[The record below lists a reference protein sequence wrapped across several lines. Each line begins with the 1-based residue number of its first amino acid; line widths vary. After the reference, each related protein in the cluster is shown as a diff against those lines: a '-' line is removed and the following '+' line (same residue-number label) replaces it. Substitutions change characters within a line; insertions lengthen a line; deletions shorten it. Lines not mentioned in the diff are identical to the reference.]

1 MLLFFLPRPPKPNNA
16 YQQPNHLLP
25 PMASQVALQ
34 MMPFRTIQSYGDLAL
49 HLDARA
55 IKSFHWMM
63 PPRFRCPDYH
73 HCSTAT
79 TMRRLLPLLLAL
91 SPAAA
96 AGEVEYHHCHCDGGG
111 GGGGFWSMDNIF
123 RWQKV
128 SDLLIAAAYFSI
140 PLEILYF
147 VAGLRHL
154 LPFRWVLVQFG
165 AFIVLCGLTHLLTAF
180 TYEPHPFM
188 VVLLLTSAKFLTA
201 LVSFL
206 TAITLLTLIPQLLRI
221 KVRESLLWLKAR
233 ELDREVVLMKRQEEA
248 SWHVRMLTHE
258 IRKSLDRHTVLYT
271 TLIELSRVLGLTN
284 CAVWMPA
291 GGDRAVMCL
300 THELRRGGG
309 EEGVE
314 VVGVDDA
321 DVVEVRG
328 SDGVKLLGPDSV
340 LGSASGGGGK
350 EGTGVVAAI
359 RMPML
364 KVADFKGGTP
374 EVIQTSYAVL
384 VLVPPSGKSWGPH
397 EMEIVEVVAGQVA
410 VALSHATLL
419 EESRAMRDRLAEQNR
434 ELLQARRDAL
444 MANEARQA
452 FQGVMSQGMR
462 RPIHSILGLVSMVQE
477 ETLAPEQR
485 LVVDTMARTATVV
498 STLINDVMEMSADS
512 RERFPLETRPFHLHA
527 MIRDAACVA
536 RCLCDF
542 RGFGFA
548 VHVENSLPDL
558 VVGDERRIFHVLL
571 HMVGNLIGRTEPGH
585 VTLRVRADDD
595 DVLEDR
601 LGQRW
606 DPWRPSYSSGY
617 SSVKFVIGVK
627 RQQNGDAGSPLSRRP
642 SGKGI
647 DLRLSFSMCRKL
659 VQMMQGNIWAI
670 LDPQGLPESMTL
682 VLRFQLQSPLTSS
695 SLGGSFE
702 QKHSSPSC
710 QIAGLKV
717 LLIDDDDDINLVV
730 ARKLLEKL
738 GCVVSSPPS
747 GSGFLSSVGSSA
759 AAFQL
764 VMVNLEMKR
773 VKALDVATRISQYRS
788 GRWPIV
794 MAMASD
800 QKAWEKCA
808 QSGINGILKK
818 PVILHELKDELARI
832 LQST

>member
-1 MLLFFLPRPPKPNNA
+1 MDSPPISDKARPFPRIGA
-16 YQQPNHLLP
+16 
-25 PMASQVALQ
+25 ALV
-34 MMPFRTIQSYGDLAL
+34 
-49 HLDARA
+49 
-55 IKSFHWMM
+55 HWMM

-73 HCSTAT
+73 RSISAAT
-79 TMRRLLPLLLAL
+79 TMRRLLPLLLTVA
-91 SPAAA
+91 PTAVAAA
-96 AGEVEYHHCHCDGGG
+96 AGDVEYHHCHCDGNG
-111 GGGGFWSMDNIF
+111 GGGGFWSMENIF

-140 PLEILYF
+140 PLELLYF

-165 AFIVLCGLTHLLTAF
+165 AFIVLCGLTHLLTVF
-180 TYEPHPFM
+180 TYEPHSFM
-188 VVLLLTSAKFLTA
+188 VVLLLTTAKFLTA

-271 TLIELSRVLGLTN
+271 TLIELSRVLELHN

-291 GGDRAVMCL
+291 EERGVMCL
-300 THELRRGGG
+300 THELRRGGA
-309 EEGVE
+309 GVE

-340 LGSASGGGGK
+340 LGSASGGGK
-350 EGTGVVAAI
+350 EGTGPVAAI

-364 KVADFKGGTP
+364 KVSDFKGGTP

-384 VLVPPSGKSWGPH
+384 VLVPPSGKTWGPH

-410 VALSHATLL
+410 VALSHASLL
-419 EESRAMRDRLAEQNR
+419 EESRAMHDRLAEQNR

-477 ETLAPEQR
+477 DSLAPEQR

-512 RERFPLETRPFHLHA
+512 RDRFPLETRPFHLHA

-548 VHVENSLPDL
+548 VHVENMLPDL

-585 VTLRVRADDD
+585 VTLRVRTDDD
-595 DVLEDR
+595 DVPEDR
-601 LGQRW
+601 PGQRW
-606 DPWRPSYSSGY
+606 DPWRPSYSTGY

-627 RQQNGDAGSPLSRRP
+627 RQQNSDAGSPPLSRRP
-642 SGKGI
+642 TGKGI

-702 QKHSSPSC
+702 QKNSSPSLPSC

-759 AAFQL
+759 ASCQL
-764 VMVNLEMKR
+764 VVLNLEMKR
-773 VKALDVATRISQYRS
+773 ANALDVATRISQYRNRS
-788 GRWPIV
+788 GRWPII

-800 QKAWEKCA
+800 QKVWEKCA

-818 PVILHELKDELARI
+818 PVILQELKDELARV